1 LPPRATPTRT
11 PRCSSSGATHAF
23 RNGSRT
29 FNAARLQR
37 GDEPHT
43 FRFNPAAPP
52 AWPFYRVLRAG
63 LNGEQ
68 IHHLAAAVES
78 GEDIE
83 EALARLA
90 PLAA

>member
-1 LPPRATPTRT
+1 VLVVGERRLPSA
-11 PRCSSSGATHAF
+11 SGS
-23 RNGSRT
+23 GDS
-29 FNAARLQR
+29 FNAARL
-37 GDEPHT
+37 GSAADEPHT

-68 IHHLAAAVES
+68 IHHLAASVES

>member
-1 LPPRATPTRT
+1 VLVVGSDA
-11 PRCSSSGATHAF
+11 AF
-23 RNGSRT
+23 RDSGRS
-29 FNAARLQR
+29 FNAARLGKGRQ
-37 GDEPHT
+37 PHT

-68 IHHLAAAVES
+68 IHHLAASVES